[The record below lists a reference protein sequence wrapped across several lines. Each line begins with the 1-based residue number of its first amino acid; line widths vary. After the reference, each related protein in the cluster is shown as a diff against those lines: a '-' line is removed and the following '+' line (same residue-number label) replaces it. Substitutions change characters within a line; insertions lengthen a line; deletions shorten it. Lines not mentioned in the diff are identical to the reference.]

1 MNIERLWWM
10 FWRAERANDRVAMI
24 NLGARIRNAYAE
36 RGVTAG

>member
-24 NLGARIRNAYAE
+24 NLGQRLAAAYAA
-36 RGVTAG
+36 RGVGPG